1 MTYLDAL
8 VQVFKWI
15 GYNAWFLVSIFG
27 TLIFIM
33 DLTNRDE
40 EPYKYSKEC
49 LILCIVSLIF
59 MIAYIVYKMSGR
71 S

>member
-15 GYNAWFLVSIFG
+15 GYFIWFLVSTLG
-27 TLIFIM
+27 TWFFIL
-33 DLTNRDE
+33 DLTDE
-40 EPYKYSKEC
+40 APPYKYSKEC

-59 MIAYIVYKMSGR
+59 MLAYIVYKMSNR
-71 S
+71 